1 LCSGKLVA
9 SLDVVVRLLADPN
22 WSVKAKKVKS
32 LREMRQILLD
42 FCKAQGKVMQ
52 IDKDTI
58 YVCL

>member
-1 LCSGKLVA
+1 MCSGKLVA